1 VEIGARV
8 EIVWETEAFPA
19 GEDLVIQARLAEE
32 AEVST
37 GAAPAAIVRVVLPA
51 WVDRV
56 GVAGR
61 GVADGVGKELAAER
75 RIVMRISRA
84 NFAGHAMIVHLLLM
98 LACCSLLC
106 DVTFSQ
112 SAPSQETPAS
122 SPVVQESFAT
132 PQFAADALIKALT
145 EYNVPELI
153 KIFGPDGKDFVATA
167 DPVQDKTLAEA
178 FVRKAQE
185 KNVVTIDPKNGSRAI
200 LSVGNDAWPFPVPIV
215 RKSRKWIFDSK
226 EGHDEILYRRIGANE
241 LDAIKVCRGFVEAQK
256 EYAAQIHDD
265 SGVNQYAQKIISTPG
280 KQDGLYWQ
288 NADGTPG
295 GPVGEAVA
303 RAIQEGY
310 SASQRSG
317 YHGYYFK
324 VLKGQGP
331 AARLGQLDYVINGI
345 MIGGFALVA
354 VPAEYRVT
362 GVKTFIVSYDG
373 IVFEKD
379 MGSNSLEI
387 AKNMDRYNP
396 DKTWQVTDDELDS
409 DDSLAQK

>member
-1 VEIGARV
+1 
-8 EIVWETEAFPA
+8 
-19 GEDLVIQARLAEE
+19 
-32 AEVST
+32 
-37 GAAPAAIVRVVLPA
+37 
-51 WVDRV
+51 
-56 GVAGR
+56 
-61 GVADGVGKELAAER
+61 
-75 RIVMRISRA
+75 MRISRPNFTA
-84 NFAGHAMIVHLLLM
+84 PSAIVYLLLVLASCLLLPNFAL
-98 LACCSLLC
+98 
-106 DVTFSQ
+106 SQ
-112 SAPSQETPAS
+112 SAPQQESSAAS
-122 SPVVQESFAT
+122 TVVQESFAT

-145 EYNVPELI
+145 DYNVPELT
-153 KIFGPDGKDFVATA
+153 KIFGPDGKDFVSTA

-185 KNVVTIDPKNGSRAI
+185 KNVVTIDPKNGSRAT
-200 LSVGNDAWPFPVPIV
+200 LVVGNDEWPFPVPIV

-226 EGHDEILYRRIGANE
+226 QGHDEILYRRIGANE
-241 LDAIKVCRGFVEAQK
+241 LDAIQICRGFVEAQK

-265 SGVNQYAQKIISTPG
+265 SGVNQYAQMIISTPG

-288 NADGTPG
+288 NADGSAG

-310 SASQRSG
+310 SPSQRSG

-373 IVFEKD
+373 IVYEQD
-379 MGSNSLEI
+379 LGPNSLEI
-387 AKNMDRYNP
+387 AKNMERYNP
-396 DKTWQVTDDELDS
+396 DKTWHVTNDELD
-409 DDSLAQK
+409 DVDSVAQN